1 MATILICGH
10 GAWQVKDGYVRL
22 PANTTMKFYTQNS
35 KWMNSN
41 DVFKLIQG
49 TFPNRRS
56 RSAGPSRPARICACF
71 QTTLNTGLI
80 VRSHRKYGTNLQ
92 LCSTR

>member
-1 MATILICGH
+1 MATIFICGH
-10 GAWQVKDGYVRL
+10 GAWQVKDGYVTL

-49 TFPNRRS
+49 TFTGPVRQECRPFKTCPNMRVFPDDPEYKAYS
-56 RSAGPSRPARICACF
+56 
-71 QTTLNTGLI
+71 
-80 VRSHRKYGTNLQ
+80 
-92 LCSTR
+92 